1 MDTEELYYGSLF
13 EDVSLDT
20 SFEIFEIEKKFSFL
34 SETIILLPKKK
45 NPTRTEREGANWN
58 IIHWNL
64 TLDGAPYDT
73 AMGCGKFTKAPYEMI
88 IEAKITNWTG

>member
-34 SETIILLPKKK
+34 SSFFKKKKTIILLPK
-45 NPTRTEREGANWN
+45 E
-58 IIHWNL
+58 
-64 TLDGAPYDT
+64 PYSKRK
-73 AMGCGKFTKAPYEMI
+73 GGS
-88 IEAKITNWTG
+88 